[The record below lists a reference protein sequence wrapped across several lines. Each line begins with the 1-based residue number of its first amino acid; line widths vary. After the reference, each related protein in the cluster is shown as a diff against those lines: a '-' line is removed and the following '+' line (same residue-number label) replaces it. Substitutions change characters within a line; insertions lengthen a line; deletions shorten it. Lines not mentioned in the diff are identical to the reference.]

1 MEIYLHTHTT
11 LCAVSKRKK
20 KKKYIYMVYNII
32 GRLGRLCFYFYW
44 EKRAARPTPNIA
56 LPTFRPQTYRV
67 LDGFFLFLLFLSRF
81 HFLGGNLGMAVRC
94 VYSFVV
100 LVVFVFFFS
109 YFSNEVWLI
118 FLSFGRCAHPAPIW
132 WGLSSSI
139 FTHVCTRESPLFYFY
154 KKKYNSVWVLY
165 YSVCCS
171 IVGCCCCFSWPVG
184 RL

>member
-1 MEIYLHTHTT
+1 VRWCGREMEIYLHTHTT
-11 LCAVSKRKK
+11 LCAVSKRKRRRRN
-20 KKKYIYMVYNII
+20 IYVVYNII

-100 LVVFVFFFS
+100 LVVFVFFFPIFQMKFDS
-109 YFSNEVWLI
+109 SFYPLGARSNMMRSLLLYLYARVYT
-118 FLSFGRCAHPAPIW
+118 G
-132 WGLSSSI
+132 
-139 FTHVCTRESPLFYFY
+139 ESPFLF
-154 KKKYNSVWVLY
+154 L
-165 YSVCCS
+165 
-171 IVGCCCCFSWPVG
+171 
-184 RL
+184 